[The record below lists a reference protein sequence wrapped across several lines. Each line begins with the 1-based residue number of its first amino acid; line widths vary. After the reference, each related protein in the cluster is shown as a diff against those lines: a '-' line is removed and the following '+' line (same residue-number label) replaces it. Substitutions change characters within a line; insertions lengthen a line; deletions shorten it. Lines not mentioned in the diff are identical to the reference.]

1 VFIET
6 AGEKPLITGIVISQ
20 HHHVDKLKSEYED
33 RTIRHPLGMGTVL
46 HASFVRET
54 VEQAAVK

>member
-1 VFIET
+1 MFIET
-6 AGEKPLITGIVISQ
+6 ADKKPLITGIVISQ